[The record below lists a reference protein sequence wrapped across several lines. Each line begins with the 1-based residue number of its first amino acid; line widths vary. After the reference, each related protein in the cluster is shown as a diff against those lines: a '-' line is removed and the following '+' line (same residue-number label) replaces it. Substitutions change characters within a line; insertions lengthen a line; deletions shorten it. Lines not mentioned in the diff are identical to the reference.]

1 MNEKKKKNSA
11 QSRAALREEKR
22 GNEVLFFATQGGGG
36 GGWRVTVCVCVSH
49 GYDVSCNEKG
59 GDALAFNPLYATS
72 RTSSSLSFLSPR
84 RGYNQ
89 IIHRERE
96 RGPGVTIDEKNL
108 FSLFPF
114 ALTQSR
120 DVDIFPPPLSPFFLF
135 FL

>member
-1 MNEKKKKNSA
+1 MKKKNSA

-36 GGWRVTVCVCVSH
+36 GWRVTVYVCVSH

-96 RGPGVTIDEKNL
+96 RER
-108 FSLFPF
+108 
-114 ALTQSR
+114 ALG
-120 DVDIFPPPLSPFFLF
+120 
-135 FL
+135 